1 VNEETSR
8 RKNEEI
14 KKRLSFFLSF
24 FLTLRQFFWVCSLI
38 VNAGYSQ
45 NSFLLKSGYFQ
56 RKCCA
61 KQKFTL
67 NFILFLFVLQG
78 SRIKK

>member
-45 NSFLLKSGYFQ
+45 NSFLLKSGGWGTNNENINIDN
-56 RKCCA
+56 RK
-61 KQKFTL
+61 
-67 NFILFLFVLQG
+67 
-78 SRIKK
+78 